1 MEPEFQRIL
10 LRVMIIGG
18 AVAIFGAGLL
28 FLAFRSFA
36 GRGSRALLILGG
48 LIAFVLVVCAVLF
61 SLR

>member
-10 LRVMIIGG
+10 LRVMVIGG
-18 AVAIFGAGLL
+18 VIGLVGAGTL
-28 FLAFRSFA
+28 FFAFRSFA

-61 SLR
+61 QLR

>member
-1 MEPEFQRIL
+1 VEPEFQRIL

-18 AVAIFGAGLL
+18 SVALIGAGMLV
-28 FLAFRSFA
+28 LAFRSFA

-61 SLR
+61 QLR

>member
-10 LRVMIIGG
+10 LRVMLIGG
-18 AVAIFGAGLL
+18 TVALIGAGLL

-48 LIAFVLVVCAVLF
+48 LIAFVVMVCAVLF
-61 SLR
+61 QLR